1 MFCRS
6 TSEEVWREDSW
17 AVVFPRK
24 RLLSHMVVFDFL
36 FIDQNLA
43 VFKGSGREHFCL
55 GREQSVCIRRLLGA
69 CRVLDSFE

>member
-6 TSEEVWREDSW
+6 TSEEVWREESW

-43 VFKGSGREHFCL
+43 VFKGCRERAFLSGKRAECL
-55 GREQSVCIRRLLGA
+55 HKTAAGSVQGSGFI
-69 CRVLDSFE
+69 